1 MEMQQ
6 NLTKINILVAVI
18 FILLAQLVTG
28 INITGSKYIIE
39 TTPILVLVES
49 RFIIGALFLVVVFLC
64 LSKKKKKAEFAAV
77 KTLNKKQWLVLIGQA
92 LGGGALFNLI
102 MLAGVQFTSASMAGV
117 ITSTLPAMVLVLMFL
132 LLGVRLTPLKI
143 ICVCLAI
150 LGLIIININGI
161 IQPKITGLNLLGDFI
176 VFLSMIPEAMYY
188 VLVKAMPLH
197 IKPLTNALLVNIINA
212 VFVAP
217 FMFCTHYD
225 TLYKL
230 SALQYWIILLLGIVS
245 GLFYLFWT
253 KGCQYLEASTTGMMT
268 ALMPIF
274 TLILSWLFLSE
285 TINLTQTLAM
295 FLIIGSIIV
304 GNWRRK
310 RRKLDKF

>member
-1 MEMQQ
+1 METQQ
-6 NLTKINILVAVI
+6 NHTISNILIAVT
-18 FILLAQLVTG
+18 FVLLAQLVTG

-39 TTPILVLVES
+39 TTPILILVES
-49 RFIIGALFLVVVFLC
+49 RFVIGALFLIIVFLC
-64 LSKKKKKAEFAAV
+64 LSKQKKKSEFTAI

-132 LLGVRLTPLKI
+132 LLGIRLTPLKI
-143 ICVCLAI
+143 TCVSLAV
-150 LGLIIININGI
+150 LGLIIINVNGI
-161 IQPKITGLNLLGDFI
+161 IQPKITRLNLLGDFI
-176 VFLSMIPEAMYY
+176 IFLAMIPEAMYY

-197 IKPLTNALLVNIINA
+197 IKPLTNAILVNVINA

-217 FMFCTHYD
+217 FMFFTHYD
-225 TLYKL
+225 TLQKL
-230 SALQYWIILLLGIVS
+230 NSLQCWIILLLGIIS

-253 KGCQYLEASTTGMMT
+253 KGCQYLEASTTGMIT
-268 ALMPIF
+268 AMMPIF
-274 TLILSWLFLSE
+274 TLILSWLFLNE

-295 FLIIGSIIV
+295 LLIVGSIII
-304 GNWRRK
+304 GNWKRK
-310 RRKLDKF
+310 KC

>member
-1 MEMQQ
+1 MEKQQ
-6 NLTKINILVAVI
+6 SFTKLNVFVAII
-18 FILLAQLVTG
+18 FVLLAQLVTG

-49 RFIIGALFLVVVFLC
+49 RFIIGALFLSIVFLC
-64 LSKKKKKAEFAAV
+64 LSKQKKQVELTAI
-77 KTLNKKQWLVLIGQA
+77 KTLNKKQWLVLVGQA

-117 ITSTLPAMVLVLMFL
+117 ITSTLPSMVLVLMFL

-150 LGLIIININGI
+150 LGLIIINVNGV
-161 IQPKITGLNLLGDFI
+161 IQPRITGLNLLGDFI
-176 VFLSMIPEAMYY
+176 VFLAMVPEAMYY
-188 VLVKAMPLH
+188 VLVKAMPLN
-197 IKPLTNALLVNIINA
+197 ITPLTNAILVNVINS

-217 FMFCTHYD
+217 FMFFTHYD
-225 TLYKL
+225 TLHNL
-230 SALQYWIILLLGIVS
+230 SSLQCWIISLLGIVS

-253 KGCQYLEASTTGMMT
+253 KGSQYLEASTTGMMT
-268 ALMPIF
+268 ASMPIF

-285 TINLTQTLAM
+285 TINLTQLLAM

-310 RRKLDKF
+310 KL